1 MSWNP
6 VVIHELGKVG
16 QTSRPQS
23 YAHRCWFDYETSLG
37 NIMGEFLLVRFLAAI
52 TSSGVPVALTYDAT
66 DGIWTATPTYSA
78 ALAYSFGGITV
89 QSNVV
94 PMVSSAA
101 MTAGLGVQHSAAADT
116 KVKEVAAATTA
127 DYQKTFG
134 ILLKAQAG
142 AGTIGV
148 GELALLGRF

>member
-1 MSWNP
+1 
-6 VVIHELGKVG
+6 
-16 QTSRPQS
+16 
-23 YAHRCWFDYETSLG
+23 
-37 NIMGEFLLVRFLAAI
+37 MGEFLLVRFLAAI

-89 QSNVV
+89 QSTGSYADGDYDYIQVKGPNVV

>member
-37 NIMGEFLLVRFLAAI
+37 NIMGEFLLVRFLA
-52 TSSGVPVALTYDAT
+52 
-66 DGIWTATPTYSA
+66 TPTYSA

-89 QSNVV
+89 QSTGSYADGDYDYIQVKGPNVV